1 MACCKRIML
10 ELFQKYNHIARLG
23 IFHTMAFSITLKLEK
38 FEWCSISVLSL
49 MTNQSIRNF

>member
-10 ELFQKYNHIARLG
+10 ELFQKYNHMARLG
-23 IFHTMAFSITLKLEK
+23 IFHTMAFGITLKLGK